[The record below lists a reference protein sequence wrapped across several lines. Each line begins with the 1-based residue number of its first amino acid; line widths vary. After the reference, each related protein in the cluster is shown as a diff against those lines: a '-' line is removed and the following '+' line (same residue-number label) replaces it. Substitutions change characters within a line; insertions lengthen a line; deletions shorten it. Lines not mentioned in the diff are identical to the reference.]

1 MTFSRKAV
9 LPTLL
14 WMSVFCIMLPNP
26 ALATSDIDFSNSGGT
41 LSGTNA
47 GLSLSGSTLIAITG
61 FNGGGLLQGDLGTV
75 TFSTGALSS
84 GSLQMGG
91 IFAAGGSFTVT
102 GNGSNG
108 VPNGV
113 LFSGWFSGPATW
125 TLVKLSNGTHSYTLT
140 GVVTGSMGGS
150 TVTGVAVQLTVNT
163 GRGYFNGSVEI
174 SGGDT
179 TVDSVPEPST
189 LGLFGTGLV
198 GLAGLLRRHIRA
210 SV

>member
-14 WMSVFCIMLPNP
+14 LMSVLFIMLPNP
-26 ALATSDIDFSNSGGT
+26 ALANSDVDFSNSGGT
-41 LSGTNA
+41 LSGSNA
-47 GLSLSGSTLIAITG
+47 GLSLSGSLLIAITG

-91 IFAAGGSFTVT
+91 VFAAGGSFTVT

-140 GVVTGSMGGS
+140 GIVTGSMGGS

-163 GRGYFNGSVEI
+163 GHGYFNGSVDI

-179 TVDSVPEPST
+179 TVGSVPEPST
-189 LGLFGTGLV
+189 LGLLGTGLV
-198 GLAGLLRRHIRA
+198 GLAGLMRRHVRA
-210 SV
+210 CA

>member
-1 MTFSRKAV
+1 
-9 LPTLL
+9 
-14 WMSVFCIMLPNP
+14 
-26 ALATSDIDFSNSGGT
+26 
-41 LSGTNA
+41 
-47 GLSLSGSTLIAITG
+47 
-61 FNGGGLLQGDLGTV
+61 
-75 TFSTGALSS
+75 
-84 GSLQMGG
+84 MGG